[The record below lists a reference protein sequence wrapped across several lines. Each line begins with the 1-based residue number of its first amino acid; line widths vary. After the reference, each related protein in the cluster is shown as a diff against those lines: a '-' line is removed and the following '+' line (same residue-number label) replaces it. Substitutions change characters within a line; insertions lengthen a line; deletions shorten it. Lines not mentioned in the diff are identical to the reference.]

1 MGLDSK
7 SCLEDGEG
15 LSRARKQLEVRVEVW
30 GWYQE
35 KGSMGTHGRVN
46 LGRLERLEMYG
57 VTVPHAVGR
66 KKGASAGAN
75 LL

>member
-1 MGLDSK
+1 
-7 SCLEDGEG
+7 
-15 LSRARKQLEVRVEVW
+15 
-30 GWYQE
+30 
-35 KGSMGTHGRVN
+35 MGTHGRVN

-66 KKGASAGAN
+66 KKQASAGAN